1 MIHDKWRYI
10 IYVEN
15 DIQAPAAATILPKVV
30 FHCSNNTDTAANGVH
45 FSSVNFRIKFG
56 ASYTVHRLTLW
67 ERRRSSIYTFPER
80 ERGSWVRKRTG
91 GSNRDRLGLVFSLFT
106 WPEWLLFIKFL
117 ACTGVF
123 REIYMRSI
131 LSISRELDWLR
142 NPFLFWFFF
151 FLEIDKISLRIINL
165 TFFFSPKESL

>member
-1 MIHDKWRYI
+1 MEIYLLRRKWYPSSRGRHHTSESSLSLQQQHRYGG
-10 IYVEN
+10 EWR
-15 DIQAPAAATILPKVV
+15 PFFFSELPNQIWRFVY
-30 FHCSNNTDTAANGVH
+30 CTPSDTVRETPKLNLYIP
-45 FSSVNFRIKFG
+45 R
-56 ASYTVHRLTLW
+56 
-67 ERRRSSIYTFPER
+67 ERER

-106 WPEWLLFIKFL
+106 RPEWLLFIKFL

-142 NPFLFWFFF
+142 NPFLFWYF

-165 TFFFSPKESL
+165 TFFFFPKESL